1 MKKTIEDLID
11 KTDLWLRQYSYNQIF
26 TVVAATILLLLV
38 SGAIY
43 WW

>member
-1 MKKTIEDLID
+1 MRKTIEDLID
-11 KTDLWLRQYSYNQIF
+11 KADFWLRQWSYNQILS
-26 TVVAATILLLLV
+26 VVAATILLLLV